1 MTELPPN
8 GRSPTIMR
16 GHSDMLM
23 CDEHTDGI
31 MLNETVLRTPANE
44 GEVSPD
50 FLCFLFWVQ
59 LRRNSYSEPLI
70 FLRSTRYTRR

>member
-8 GRSPTIMR
+8 GHSPTLML

-31 MLNETVLRTPANE
+31 LFNETVLRTPANE
-44 GEVSPD
+44 AEVSPVAVGLHY
-50 FLCFLFWVQ
+50 FQCFLSWVHS
-59 LRRNSYSEPLI
+59 RGNSYGITQIQCL
-70 FLRSTRYTRR
+70 